1 MTRTMICAA
10 VLAALVLGT
19 VGIEAQTRSLP
30 IFEVDKAW
38 PKLPPKYRVGDPS
51 SFAIDAKDNVWLLHR
66 PRTLLKPEE
75 AKMAAPPV
83 VVFDTAGNFI
93 RAWGGEGAGYQWVE
107 REHGIYIDDKAFVWV
122 TGNNCPTNGIKN
134 LRPVAD
140 DQILKFTQEGKFVLQ
155 IGRTSESKGN
165 ADTRNVH
172 RAADVQVHPATNEL
186 FVADGYGNRR
196 VAVFDATTGAFK
208 RMWGAFG
215 STPTDEDNCMVM
227 TPTTFP
233 AGKGPAQFNI
243 VHALRVAKDGTV
255 YVADRENRRVQ
266 VFTPQG
272 KFVNQVI
279 KTDTPF
285 ARNLALS
292 PDQQWLY
299 VGDGKEIAVVDR
311 KSLTIVGAIKP
322 PGMIGAGH
330 QIATDSK
337 GNLYIAADGHGH
349 AEAGVQGDVAGG
361 DALSFPAIRA
371 DAHRYSRS
379 PSLSARP
386 RCGLPE
392 SSRPSVGGPVSPPE
406 RCFAPRRSTVLKS
419 GCAAGL
425 YGDPADRERD
435 RGACPAQRRD
445 GALEL
450 VWIILVV
457 VVIAASASPAFP
469 AFGFNADAAVGEA
482 HSDVDHV
489 AGFDAFHRKGGIEPG
504 RQIGQLDVAS
514 RDVVKPES
522 TGAVNGRRDASP
534 DHRYCDGLGRHR
546 DGFRRRCERGLE
558 AVNAARNRGAR
569 RSARAATSI
578 A

>member
-1 MTRTMICAA
+1 MKRAHLGVAVGTALILIAA
-10 VLAALVLGT
+10 AGAARLADLPDT
-19 VGIEAQTRSLP
+19 VQAQTRSLP
-30 IFEVDKAW
+30 TFEVDKAW
-38 PKLPPKYRVGDPS
+38 PKVPPKYKVGDPS
-51 SFAIDAKDNVWLLHR
+51 SFAIDGKDNVWLLHR

-83 VVFDTAGNFI
+83 VVFDTAGNFV
-93 RAWGGEGAGYQWVE
+93 RGWGGDGAGYQWVE
-107 REHGIYIDDKAFVWV
+107 REHGIHIDHQGFVWV

-172 RAADVQVHPATNEL
+172 RAADVWVHPATNEA

-208 RMWGAFG
+208 RMWGAF
-215 STPTDEDNCMVM
+215 SNAPTDESNCMVM
-227 TPTTFP
+227 TPKAFP
-233 AGKGPAQFNI
+233 AGRGPEQFNI
-243 VHALRVAKDGTV
+243 VHALRVAKDGMV

-311 KSLTIVGAIKP
+311 KSLTIVGSINA

-337 GNLYIAADGHGH
+337 GNLYIAG
-349 AEAGVQGDVAGG
+349 
-361 DALSFPAIRA
+361 
-371 DAHRYSRS
+371 
-379 PSLSARP
+379 
-386 RCGLPE
+386 
-392 SSRPSVGGPVSPPE
+392 
-406 RCFAPRRSTVLKS
+406 
-419 GCAAGL
+419 
-425 YGDPADRERD
+425 
-435 RGACPAQRRD
+435 
-445 GALEL
+445 
-450 VWIILVV
+450 
-457 VVIAASASPAFP
+457 
-469 AFGFNADAAVGEA
+469 
-482 HSDVDHV
+482 
-489 AGFDAFHRKGGIEPG
+489 
-504 RQIGQLDVAS
+504 
-514 RDVVKPES
+514 
-522 TGAVNGRRDASP
+522 TGAGMQKLTFK
-534 DHRYCDGLGRHR
+534 GMGT
-546 DGFRRRCERGLE
+546 
-558 AVNAARNRGAR
+558 
-569 RSARAATSI
+569 AATR
-578 A
+578 